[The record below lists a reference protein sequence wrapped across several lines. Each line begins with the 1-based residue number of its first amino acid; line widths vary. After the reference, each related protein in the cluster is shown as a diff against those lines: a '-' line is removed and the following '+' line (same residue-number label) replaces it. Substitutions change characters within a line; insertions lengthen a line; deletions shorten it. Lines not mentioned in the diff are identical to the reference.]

1 MRALVIVALVVLVPA
16 SLVFAQETGRGAGG
30 VQLTGARDAESLE
43 QLIVDLYAASV
54 RIVGLAAFLMLLYAG
69 VRRLMGNVQESN
81 RIIMDA
87 IVGTVLLLS
96 SVVILNSINPD
107 TVVQEGRVLDP
118 DRFDPP
124 GERGLE
130 QGTGG
135 GGGSGFFIDPFAA
148 SVGTRRPAILPI
160 IVQ

>member
-1 MRALVIVALVVLVPA
+1 MLAIPSTVLAQSVA
-16 SLVFAQETGRGAGG
+16 QTTGAGG
-30 VQLTGARDAESLE
+30 VRLEGAGDAESLE
-43 QLIVDLYAASV
+43 ELIVDLYAASV

-69 VRRLMGNVQESN
+69 VRRMMGNVQESN
-81 RIIMDA
+81 AIIMDA
-87 IVGTVLLLS
+87 IIGTVLLLS

-107 TVVQEGRVLDP
+107 TVQQGERVLDP

-124 GERGLE
+124 GERGTPTG
-130 QGTGG
+130 QGGSSGG
-135 GGGSGFFIDPFAA
+135 GGASGGGGIFIDPFEA